1 MLEEYSNQEKTMT
14 EMILVFG
21 SNEGGIHGGGAAR
34 IAYKSKGA
42 RWGMSYGL
50 SGKSFAIPTK
60 AVIWDPKGG
69 GKPHIGDT
77 LSLEQIADYVTGF
90 KAFAK
95 GHPDL
100 TFQVTCIGCGL
111 AGLKHENIAPMFKD
125 SPSNCLF
132 DNLWYDWLGPTAMYW
147 GTF

>member
-1 MLEEYSNQEKTMT
+1 MT
-14 EMILVFG
+14 EMIFVFG

-34 IAYKSKGA
+34 FAYEKRGA
-42 RWGMSYGL
+42 RWGTSYGL
-50 SGKSFAIPTK
+50 NGKSFAIPTK
-60 AVIWDPKGG
+60 GEIRGE
-69 GKPHIGDT
+69 GKSRIGDT

-95 GHPDL
+95 GRPDL

-111 AGLKHENIAPMFKD
+111 AGLKHEDIAPMFEG

-147 GTF
+147 GSF

>member
-14 EMILVFG
+14 EMIFVFG

-34 IAYKSKGA
+34 YAYEKRGA
-42 RWGMSYGL
+42 RWGTSYGL
-50 SGKSFAIPTK
+50 NGKSFAIPTK
-60 AVIWDPKGG
+60 GVILGE
-69 GKPHIGDT
+69 GKARIGDT

-95 GHPDL
+95 GRPDL

-111 AGLKHENIAPMFKD
+111 AGLKHEDIAPMFEG

-132 DNLWYDWLGPTAMYW
+132 DNLWYDWFGPTAMYW